1 MNSFKSL
8 LKYTLINNLGL
19 NKLKKKRNGNIR
31 SIGVGA
37 MAAIIYVAIMALVVY
52 YMQLFILIFSESTK
66 VEEIYLF
73 VFGACGIACF
83 IATITKANAYI
94 FRTKDYDFLM
104 SLPIKHSVIIATKLI
119 SLYLY
124 NLLIVFS
131 LIVGL
136 DIAYAIAIKFDVI
149 YLLYSLLGIIIIP
162 LFPIAISSFIAFL
175 LGFIPLR
182 QKVKNIISIIIYVL
196 LFSGFALVY
205 FIGAA
210 KSGNNVA
217 AIYASIGRYYF
228 VGNWLFEAMTSNNI
242 VSLLLFIAVS
252 IGSFILFII
261 IVSRFFLKINGVMNH
276 EKKNTN
282 YKLANE
288 KYHKASVTKTLFKKE
303 MRTIF
308 NYPSVLIQLLGGPIM
323 AAIMSIVMTVLYF
336 NQEMMNAFAE
346 LDIEFPSLVFY
357 VFLGTGFVFFLTM
370 VSTTASSISLEGK
383 SFWIIKAAPI
393 KTEDVFKAKCLVNIV
408 LMLPVGLICL
418 IAVGIILKVQVI
430 FIILNIIFITSYVL
444 FSTFTGLL
452 LNVKYPRF
460 DYDNPVKAVKQGKPT
475 LFMVL
480 IDFAVIIGVGI
491 LMVIGYVTFGLYGA
505 LAVGSSIGF
514 ILAVLTGYLLTTVG
528 KRNFEAISA

>member
-83 IATITKANAYI
+83 ITTITKANAYI

-205 FIGAA
+205 FIGVA

-217 AIYASIGRYYF
+217 AIYASIGSYYF

-242 VSLLLFIAVS
+242 VSLLLFLAVS

-282 YKLANE
+282 YKLA
-288 KYHKASVTKTLFKKE
+288 
-303 MRTIF
+303 
-308 NYPSVLIQLLGGPIM
+308 
-323 AAIMSIVMTVLYF
+323 
-336 NQEMMNAFAE
+336 
-346 LDIEFPSLVFY
+346 
-357 VFLGTGFVFFLTM
+357 
-370 VSTTASSISLEGK
+370 
-383 SFWIIKAAPI
+383 
-393 KTEDVFKAKCLVNIV
+393 
-408 LMLPVGLICL
+408 LPL
-418 IAVGIILKVQVI
+418 
-430 FIILNIIFITSYVL
+430 S
-444 FSTFTGLL
+444 
-452 LNVKYPRF
+452 
-460 DYDNPVKAVKQGKPT
+460 
-475 LFMVL
+475 
-480 IDFAVIIGVGI
+480 
-491 LMVIGYVTFGLYGA
+491 
-505 LAVGSSIGF
+505 
-514 ILAVLTGYLLTTVG
+514 
-528 KRNFEAISA
+528 